1 MDNDPELVTA
11 EMLDRM
17 SPNERASAFNARIIK
32 DLEQLPPHFR
42 DEVVENAKRLSE
54 ELQQRTDR

>member
-32 DLEQLPPHFR
+32 DLEQLPPLFR

-54 ELQQRTDR
+54 ELQRRTDQ

>member
-42 DEVVENAKRLSE
+42 QEVMDNARRLSE
-54 ELQQRTDR
+54 ELQRRTDR

>member
-1 MDNDPELVTA
+1 MEQEPELVTA

-17 SPNERASAFNARIIK
+17 SPNERAAAFNASVIT

-42 DEVVENAKRLSE
+42 DEVVQNARRLSRE
-54 ELQQRTDR
+54 RHRPKDR

>member
-17 SPNERASAFNARIIK
+17 SPNERAQAFNASIIT
-32 DLEQLPPHFR
+32 DLKQLPPHFR
-42 DEVVENAKRLSE
+42 DEVVENARRLSE
-54 ELQQRTDR
+54 ELQRRTDR